1 MCKLLSVVPFSREE
15 HVNAQIQSVVTFCR
29 EQHVNVQIQSVVL
42 FCREQHVN
50 VQIQSVVSFCR
61 KQHVNVQIT
70 VICTV
75 LSGRTCKCTN
85 YSHLF
90 RSVVTNLQYNYF
102 VDWNKVNVFST
113 SITGLWSFCFLILY
127 QFLFVF
133 VCRMN

>member
-1 MCKLLSVVPFSREE
+1 MYQLQSAILFCREENVNVQITVSCTVLSGRTCECTNQSVVPFCRKQ

-102 VDWNKVNVFST
+102 VD
-113 SITGLWSFCFLILY
+113 
-127 QFLFVF
+127 
-133 VCRMN
+133 